1 MPAVYYRHP
10 FVRNRRNGMAGAGGE
25 DRAGEGGGGAVM
37 SRPIPSP
44 TLDLLRA
51 AAHQPMLEH
60 EEEARLADALRE
72 TPRGAFAL
80 SGAAVALLLMC
91 WFAIYVFV
99 FLPRGGVG

>member
-1 MPAVYYRHP
+1 MTTPVPDSVPNAVP
-10 FVRNRRNGMAGAGGE
+10 KPV
-25 DRAGEGGGGAVM
+25 
-37 SRPIPSP
+37 PSP
-44 TLDLLRA
+44 ERW
-51 AAHQPMLEH
+51 
-60 EEEARLADALRE
+60 EEARLADALRE